1 MADYSRKTDEELQ
14 RIYERSNGGDDISF
28 ALEDRGYELD
38 PYSGVWSEKKEDRK
52 EEESGFGSLF
62 LAIIGGIVLIAS
74 LIAANIVIG
83 YAVNFTKYIWIG
95 FSITFLL
102 MILGKGRSKFLNF
115 IFFLGC
121 LAVSTRMFATI
132 IGMVENTDYVTYI
145 FAESTGI
152 LDMIKWGFFYAVYIF
167 IVPYIVMKLITAIVR
182 GVSKTKSSNSNNTTL
197 NV

>member
-14 RIYERSNGGDDISF
+14 RIYDGGNGGDELSAEF
-28 ALEDRGYELD
+28 EERGYELD
-38 PYSGVWSEKKEDRK
+38 PYFGLWSKKKEVK
-52 EEESGFGSLF
+52 EEEESGFGSLF
-62 LAIIGGIVLIAS
+62 LVILGVIVLIAS
-74 LIAANIVIG
+74 LIGANIIIG

-95 FSITFLL
+95 FAITLLL

-121 LAVSTRMFATI
+121 LAASTRMFATI
-132 IGMVENTDYVTYI
+132 IGMVENTDYVTYF

-182 GVSKTKSSNSNNTTL
+182 GVSKTNSNKNTTL
-197 NV
+197 NY